1 MKKIFIL
8 FFLLPMAT
16 AYAQSPDTIRIDYL
30 HLPQSKIKR
39 KAKHG
44 SLIVLEIVNINKSR
58 YNIQVNSTSTNFF
71 LQQPDILKKLDGS
84 AVNLNTTE
92 DPKPTGGGSSFAFD
106 DGGLRLKA
114 QFQGA
119 LTPFKASFKK
129 INDKLDNYWKSLEDF
144 TKAVEVL
151 QHSLLYKNEL
161 TTVKDACD
169 GTYPKAEQDLLS
181 ATTAFVNANKIKDET
196 AATSKD
202 LLLAQVTNII
212 DHYTKIAST
221 EKTHLE
227 QLQKDIEEEAPSFK
241 EASDRLMAG
250 LQPLKKKAKPDDFTV
265 DSTILEKAIRRTFD
279 RVEAMQSNK
288 ATVTKA
294 GDLVDNYILLDQK
307 TLIVNSYKMITPV
320 NYTIR
325 HTAIADKDEL
335 KFDIKI
341 DPKENTIC
349 ADPGLQ
355 TPVIVKT
362 YGGFK
367 LDFSTGFFMNFG
379 SNNFFDQSYRLD
391 SIAGD
396 PDHATI
402 TRNDNRN
409 KVIPSLGALMHAYYR
424 AGWYIQPAL
433 AIGVS
438 LSTGSSTKFNYH
450 FGVSF
455 AAGREQR
462 IVASFGWTLTQAT
475 LLSSKY
481 QEGQV
486 VARSVMG
493 TTVETESFHR
503 WGNFL
508 ALTYNL
514 TR

>member
-1 MKKIFIL
+1 MKNIFTL
-8 FFLLPMAT
+8 FLLLPMAT
-16 AYAQSPDTIRIDYL
+16 AFAQSPDTIRIDYQ
-30 HLPQSKIKR
+30 HLPQSKIR
-39 KAKHG
+39 HKARHG
-44 SLIVLEIVNINKSR
+44 SLVVLEIVNINKSR

-84 AVNLNTTE
+84 AVKLNTTE
-92 DPKPTGGGSSFAFD
+92 DPKEGPGSSFSFN
-106 DGGLRLKA
+106 DGALRLRA
-114 QFQGA
+114 QLQGELA
-119 LTPFKASFKK
+119 PFKASFKK
-129 INDKLDNYWKSLEDF
+129 INDKLDRYWESLKDF
-144 TKAVEVL
+144 TKAVDVL

-161 TTVKDACD
+161 VTVKDACD
-169 GTYPKAEQDLLS
+169 GTYTKAEQDLLT
-181 ATTAFVNANKIKDET
+181 ATTLFVNNNKISNET

-212 DHYTKIAST
+212 DHYTKIATT
-221 EKTHLE
+221 EKANLE
-227 QLQKDIEEEAPSFK
+227 QLQKDIAEEEKSFK
-241 EASDRLMAG
+241 EAADQMMTG
-250 LQPLKKKAKPDDFTV
+250 LLPLKEDAKSEDFIV
-265 DSTILEKAIRRTFD
+265 DSTILEKAIRTTHE
-279 RVEAMQSNK
+279 RVDAMESNK
-288 ATVTKA
+288 TMITKA

-325 HTAIADKDEL
+325 HTALADKDEL

-341 DPKENTIC
+341 DPKDNTIC

-355 TPVIVKT
+355 TPVIVRT
-362 YGGFK
+362 VGGFK
-367 LDFSTGFFMNFG
+367 IDFSTGFFMNFG
-379 SNNFFDQSYRLD
+379 NNNFFDQSYRLD

-402 TRNDNRN
+402 ARNDNRN

-424 AGWYIQPAL
+424 AGWAVQPAL

-450 FGVSF
+450 AGISL
-455 AAGREQR
+455 AAGRDQR

-508 ALTYNL
+508 AVTYNL

>member
-1 MKKIFIL
+1 MKKIFTL
-8 FFLLPMAT
+8 FFLLPVAT
-16 AYAQSPDTIRIDYL
+16 AYAQSPDTIRIDYQ
-30 HLPQSKIKR
+30 HLPQSNIR
-39 KAKHG
+39 HKARHG

-84 AVNLNTTE
+84 AVKLNTTE
-92 DPKPTGGGSSFAFD
+92 DPKPDEGSSFAFN
-106 DGGLRLKA
+106 DGVLALRA
-114 QFQGA
+114 QLQEE
-119 LTPFKASFKK
+119 LTPFKASYKK
-129 INDKLDNYWKSLEDF
+129 LNDKLDSYWKSLEDF
-144 TKAVEVL
+144 TKAVDVL

-169 GTYPKAEQDLLS
+169 GTYAKAEQDLLT
-181 ATTAFVNANKIKDET
+181 ATTAFVNNNKIKNET

-212 DHYTKIAST
+212 DHYTKIATT
-221 EKTHLE
+221 EKANLE
-227 QLQKDIEEEAPSFK
+227 QLEKDIEEEVKPFK
-241 EASDRLMAG
+241 EVSDNVMAG
-250 LQPLKKKAKPDDFTV
+250 LQPLKKGAKSMDFV
-265 DSTILEKAIRRTFD
+265 KDSTILEKAIRITYE
-279 RVEAMQSNK
+279 RVDAVQSNK
-288 ATVTKA
+288 TIVSKA
-294 GDLVDNYILLDQK
+294 GDLVDNYVLLDQK
-307 TLIVNSYKMITPV
+307 TLIANSYKMITPV

-325 HTAIADKDEL
+325 HTALADKDEL
-335 KFDIKI
+335 KFEIKI
-341 DPKENTIC
+341 DPKDNTIC

-355 TPVIVKT
+355 TPIIVKT
-362 YGGFK
+362 FGGFK
-367 LDFSTGFFMNFG
+367 IDFSTGFFMNFG
-379 SNNFFDQSYRLD
+379 NNNFFDQSYRLD

-402 TRNDNRN
+402 ARNDNRN

-424 AGWYIQPAL
+424 TGWAVQPAL

-450 FGVSF
+450 AGISL
-455 AAGREQR
+455 AAGRDQR

-486 VARSVMG
+486 VARSAMG

-508 ALTYNL
+508 AVTYNL